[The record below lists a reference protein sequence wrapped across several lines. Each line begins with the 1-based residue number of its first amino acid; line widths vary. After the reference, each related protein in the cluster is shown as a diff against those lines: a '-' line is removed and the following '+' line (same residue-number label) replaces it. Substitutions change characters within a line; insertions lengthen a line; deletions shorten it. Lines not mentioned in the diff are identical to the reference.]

1 MLTMPENSRVI
12 AISII
17 VPVLDEEVAVPGMLA
32 ALRAFRAR
40 GCEVL
45 VVDGGSRDAT
55 AELARA
61 GADRVLAAPR
71 GRASQMN
78 AGAAAAQ
85 GDILLFLHADTRL
98 PADADTLVRA
108 GLAESRRAWG
118 RFDVCIEGR
127 HPLLRM
133 VAAMMNLRSRVS
145 GIATGDQALFV
156 TRAAFDAAGGFPAM
170 ELMEDI
176 AISGRLKRLSPP
188 LCLHDRVTTSGRR
201 WEKNGVL
208 RTIVLMW
215 WLRLQYFF
223 GVPPGRLAR
232 AYRGHGGGKT
242 ASRILVFARAPVA
255 GEAKTRLIPALGAE
269 GAARLYGAMARQC
282 IATAVQALPGAVQL
296 WCAPSVTHAFFAQ
309 AQAEWGLSLHPQPDG
324 DIGARM
330 SAAMRTALEQADAVL
345 LMGSDVPSV
354 TVSDIE
360 AALTALAAGRDAVF
374 APTLDGG
381 YALVGLR
388 RHDARLFEGIAW
400 STPQVMAQS
409 RERLREL
416 GWDWLELPA
425 RWDVDEAADL
435 AQLAADPGLAHLLA
449 QGG

>member
-1 MLTMPENSRVI
+1 MLEPNCATS
-12 AISII
+12 ISII
-17 VPVLDEEVAVPGMLA
+17 VPVLDEAATLPGILEG
-32 ALRAFRAR
+32 LQPFRSR

-55 AELARA
+55 AELAREA
-61 GADRVLAAPR
+61 ADRVLVAQR

-78 AGAAAAQ
+78 AGAAVAR
-85 GDILLFLHADTRL
+85 GDIFLFLHADTRL
-98 PADADTLVRA
+98 PEDADALIRA
-108 GLAESRRAWG
+108 GLAANGRAWG
-118 RFDVCIEGR
+118 RFDVRIEGR
-127 HPLLRM
+127 HPLLRV
-133 VAAMMNLRSRVS
+133 VAGTMNLRSRLS
-145 GIATGDQALFV
+145 GIATGDQALFM
-156 TRAAFDAAGGFPAM
+156 TRAAFDAVGGFPPI

-176 AISGRLKRLSPP
+176 AVSGRLKRLSPP
-188 LCLHDRVTTSGRR
+188 LCLYDRVTTSGRR

-223 GVPPGRLAR
+223 GVSPERLAR
-232 AYRGHGGGKT
+232 AYRGHGGGGKI

-255 GEAKTRLIPALGAE
+255 GEVKTRLISALGAE
-269 GAARLYGAMARQC
+269 GAARLYAAMARQC
-282 IATAVQALPGAVQL
+282 IATAARSLPGAVQL
-296 WCAPSVTHAFFAQ
+296 WCTPSETHAFFAQ
-309 AQAEWGLSLHPQPDG
+309 AQAEWGLSLYAQADG

-330 SAAMRTALEQADAVL
+330 SAALRAALQKADAVL
-345 LMGSDVPSV
+345 LIGSDVPSI
-354 TVSDIE
+354 TEDDIN
-360 AALTALAAGRDAVF
+360 AALSALAAGRDAVF

-400 STPQVMAQS
+400 STPQVMAQT

-416 GWDWLELPA
+416 GWNWLELSA
-425 RWDVDEAADL
+425 RWDVDTEADL
-435 AQLAADPGLAHLLA
+435 ARLAADSRLAPLLK